1 MKRFIL
7 WSLAVFFL
15 GGLGLSPALLIYLYN
30 ENPPVTYTQRK
41 VLTPIVTPGGT
52 LKIRISSDV
61 ADDCTAIVYRTIVD
75 SSGVQ
80 TNYAGELRPKETD
93 YTIELT
99 VPLGAAPGP
108 AFYKPRLEWQ
118 CNMIQAIWPH
128 TVFQRQLGF
137 EIAPSDGQMQMP
149 EQQGI
154 YQAPFRK
161 SEFARVQEH

>member
-15 GGLGLSPALLIYLYN
+15 GGLALSPALLIYLYN

-41 VLTPIVTPGGT
+41 VLTPVVAPGGT

-61 ADDCTAIVYRTIVD
+61 GDDCTAVVYRTIVD
-75 SSGVQ
+75 SAGVQ
-80 TNYAGELRPKETD
+80 TNYAGERRPMETD
-93 YTIELT
+93 YTIEMT

-108 AFYKPRLEWQ
+108 AFYKPRLDWQ
-118 CNMIQAIWPH
+118 CNVIQAIWPR
-128 TVFQRQLGF
+128 TVYQRQLEF

-149 EQQGI
+149 GQQGI
-154 YQAPFRK
+154 YQKPFTK
-161 SEFARVQEH
+161 SEYARLPQ